1 MKITRRQALAGSVFG
16 LAGSVGIT
24 GSQAKRKAGNGHSV
38 IIVTIDDMAGAVLDY
53 PGIVLPNVQRLAALG
68 ARFKNAMAHVPAC
81 SPSRCALWS
90 GIAANRT
97 GVYYNSHYHLNARVP
112 AGHRWLFDYVRSQTG
127 GKIKLTGKIYHGEIE
142 EAFLNTL
149 PARPDKTFAPRRYAA
164 SIQDSGK
171 ARSQYQM
178 AHPGNSMIDF
188 GPGRKG
194 GRADDAVTAWA
205 AKRIKRGFLAGHPGS
220 VLGLGLYRPHTPHVV
235 PPAYFDL
242 YPESPDTPPGFLAKA
257 TSWSDNL
264 ADLEDEPRRADSMGN
279 RGFGRKLDMFDEN
292 AAYRRAYYASCSFAD
307 AKLGEVL
314 DAWQAAALERSV
326 YLIVTSDH
334 GYLLGHKGRFRKFA
348 LWEQS
353 LKVPLFIAG
362 PGIRPGTTISRPVSL
377 LDIYPTVCGLV
388 GIDVPDWCDGRDLS
402 KRLRGEAVL
411 KDRPVVSIWGDEQ
424 RGIFYASAR
433 NRRGRII
440 DYGGGRRSG
449 YDHDPGSPDFDP
461 YELNNIASTMDPA
474 LKAALLAA
482 LPQSFAPPRDL

>member
-24 GSQAKRKAGNGHSV
+24 GARAKRKAGNGHSV
-38 IIVTIDDMAGAVLDY
+38 IIVTVDDMAGAVLDY
-53 PGIVLPNVQRLAALG
+53 PDIVLPNFQRLAALG

-81 SPSRCALWS
+81 GPSRCALWS
-90 GIAANRT
+90 GIAANKT
-97 GVYYNSHYHLNARVP
+97 GIYENPQDHLDARVP

-127 GKIKLTGKIYHGEIE
+127 GKIKLTGKVYHGDVEQ
-142 EAFLNTL
+142 AFLDNL
-149 PARPDKTFAPRRYAA
+149 PTRPDTTFAPRRYAA
-164 SIQDSGK
+164 SALDRGK
-171 ARSQYQM
+171 ARSQYQV
-178 AHPGNSMIDF
+178 ANPDSLIDF

-205 AKRIKRGFLAGHPGS
+205 VDRIEGGFLADHPGS
-220 VLGLGLYRPHTPHVV
+220 VLGLGLYRPHKPQVV

-242 YPESPDTPPGFLAKA
+242 YPEAPDPPPGFLAKA

-264 ADLEDEPRRADSMGN
+264 ADLDDEPRRADTMGHN
-279 RGFGRKLDMFDEN
+279 RLGQRLDTFDED

-314 DAWQAAALERSV
+314 DAWQAAALEQSV

-334 GYLLGHKGRFRKFA
+334 GFLLGHKGRFRKFA

-362 PGIRPGTTISRPVSL
+362 PGIPPGTTINRPVSL

-402 KRLRGEAVL
+402 KRLRGEAGL
-411 KDRPVVSIWGDEQ
+411 DDRPVVSIWGGDR
-424 RGIFYASAR
+424 RGIFYTSAR

-440 DYGGGRRSG
+440 DYGGGGRSG
-449 YDHDPGSPDFDP
+449 YDHDPDSPDFDP
-461 YELNNIASTMDPA
+461 YELNNIASTMDPTV
-474 LKAALLAA
+474 KAALLAA
-482 LPQSFAPPRDL
+482 LPKSFEPPRVL